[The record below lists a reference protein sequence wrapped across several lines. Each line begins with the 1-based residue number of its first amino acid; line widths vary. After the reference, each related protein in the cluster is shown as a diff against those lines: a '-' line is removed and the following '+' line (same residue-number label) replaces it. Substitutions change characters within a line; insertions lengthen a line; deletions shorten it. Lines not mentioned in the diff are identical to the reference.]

1 MNIYGIGTDIV
12 NIKRIT
18 TAIQKNREFKKRVF
32 TSFEIK
38 TCEKRINKFHCY
50 AKRFAAKE
58 ALFKSLGVHDKLQ
71 FKDVEIKNNKS
82 GLPNILIKGESLKN
96 LKKLFKKKK
105 FKIYLSLSDDEPWAV
120 ATVIMFTIK

>member
-18 TAIQKNREFKKRVF
+18 TAIQKNKEFKKRVF

-38 TCEKRINKFHCY
+38 TCEKRINKFNCY

-58 ALFKSLGVHDKLQ
+58 ALFKALGIHDKLQ
-71 FKDVEIKNNKS
+71 FKDVEIKNNNS

-105 FKIYLSLSDDEPWAV
+105 FKICLSLSDDEPWAV